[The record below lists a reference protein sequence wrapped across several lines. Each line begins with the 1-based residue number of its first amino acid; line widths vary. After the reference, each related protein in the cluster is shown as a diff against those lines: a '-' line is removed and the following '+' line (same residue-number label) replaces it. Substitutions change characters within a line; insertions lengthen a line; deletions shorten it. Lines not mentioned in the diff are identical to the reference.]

1 MPDAVGVPLIIMVL
15 LAKLADTPVG
25 KPLAPDTPLLLMPVA
40 PVVVWVIF
48 ESGVLMQR
56 VGEDDAATAVLFE
69 VTVMVPV
76 AFTLP
81 QPPVSGIL

>member
-1 MPDAVGVPLIIMVL
+1 MPDAVGVPLIVIVL

-25 KPLAPDTPLLLMPVA
+25 KPLAPATPLLVMPDV

-48 ESGVLMQR
+48 ESGVLMQS
-56 VGEDDAATAVLFE
+56 VGEDDAALAVLFA
-69 VTVMVPV
+69 VTVMVPM

-81 QPPVSGIL
+81 QPPVSGML